1 MRRIHPLFRFGL
13 PMLLGLGLL
22 VGCATLR
29 EVAALRQVTF
39 GISRVS
45 GLRIAGIPLDGLS
58 SYGDLRAVDVAR
70 LAAAIATRQV
80 PLDLTVHVRAENPA
94 TNSVTARLVALE
106 WKLFLRDRETI
117 AGRQS
122 GTFVLPPGEPVDV
135 PIETSFEVT
144 HVFGAAARDLVALA
158 LDLAGNGTNTVP
170 LRIEATPTIETP
182 IGPMRFPAPVIIT
195 RTP

>member
-1 MRRIHPLFRFGL
+1 MRQLPPVLRFGL
-13 PMLLGLGLL
+13 PVLVLGALA
-22 VGCATLR
+22 GCATLR

-39 GISRVS
+39 GFTGVS
-45 GLRIAGIPLDGLS
+45 GVRIAGIPLDGLT
-58 SYGDLRAVDVAR
+58 SYSDLRTLDVAR

-94 TNSVTARLVALE
+94 TNSVTARLVALD
-106 WKLFLRDRETI
+106 WRLFVRDRETI

-135 PIETSFEVT
+135 PIETSFELT
-144 HVFGAAARDLVALA
+144 HIFGTAARDLVNLA
-158 LDLAGNGTNTVP
+158 LDLAGHGTNTVP

-182 IGPMRFPAPVIIT
+182 IGPMRFPSPVIIT
-195 RTP
+195 RAS